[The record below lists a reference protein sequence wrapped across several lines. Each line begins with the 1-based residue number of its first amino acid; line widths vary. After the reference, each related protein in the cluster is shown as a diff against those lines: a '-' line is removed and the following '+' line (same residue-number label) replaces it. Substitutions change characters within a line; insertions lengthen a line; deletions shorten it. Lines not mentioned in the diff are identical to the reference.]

1 MSNQI
6 PETQYDRLLYA
17 LGLEQIGKY
26 YRTFFTQ
33 ASDMLEVRMS
43 QLSDCIRRG
52 QIVTGPVLDAAKV
65 KCSKRQN
72 NFHGPSALKAPA
84 GFLFFGGVME
94 HSTYCS
100 AEITEL
106 ARAMLKVQADLQP
119 ALKDREN
126 TFSHSRY
133 ATLN

>member
-33 ASDMLEVRMS
+33 ASDMLDVRMS

-52 QIVTGPVLDAAKV
+52 KIVTGPVLDAAKV
-65 KCSKRQN
+65 KGINPDFIKL
-72 NFHGPSALKAPA
+72 GKEPIYLE
-84 GFLFFGGVME
+84 GFTSFW
-94 HSTYCS
+94 
-100 AEITEL
+100 
-106 ARAMLKVQADLQP
+106 
-119 ALKDREN
+119 
-126 TFSHSRY
+126 
-133 ATLN
+133 